1 MCSPWH
7 PSSLHCCRW
16 GCICWKSWMRPVLLI
31 FAAVW
36 LMTAPGCC
44 STSSTRDIP
53 ALPVLP
59 SLQRASLNGTM
70 GLWMDSDDAGHLA
83 AWIHDVTGENGL

>member
-1 MCSPWH
+1 
-7 PSSLHCCRW
+7 
-16 GCICWKSWMRPVLLI
+16 MRRVLLI

-36 LMTAPGCC
+36 LLTVPGCC

-53 ALPVLP
+53 ALP

-83 AWIHDVTGENGL
+83 TWIHDVTGENGL

>member
-1 MCSPWH
+1 MQ
-7 PSSLHCCRW
+7 SLASILLALLQMGLHLLEKLDAASAADFRRRVAAD
-16 GCICWKSWMRPVLLI
+16 GAGVLLDQ
-31 FAAVW
+31 
-36 LMTAPGCC
+36 LNPG
-44 STSSTRDIP
+44 IP

-83 AWIHDVTGENGL
+83 TWIHDVTGENGL

>member
-1 MCSPWH
+1 
-7 PSSLHCCRW
+7 
-16 GCICWKSWMRPVLLI
+16 MRPVLLI

-70 GLWMDSDDAGHLA
+70 GLWMDSDDAGRLA
-83 AWIHDVTGENGL
+83 TWIHDVTGEDGL

>member
-1 MCSPWH
+1 
-7 PSSLHCCRW
+7 
-16 GCICWKSWMRPVLLI
+16 MRPVLLI

-59 SLQRASLNGTM
+59 SLQRATLDGTP
-70 GLWMDSDDAGHLA
+70 GLWMDSDDAGRLA
-83 AWIHDVTGENGL
+83 TWIHDVTGEDGL